1 MRQSL
6 ESKNDKTEILEELE
20 DKLFDEYLINE
31 VRWGHDDAGVIIE
44 IFTGEAEGRRL
55 RDNLPAKWHGYYTVV
70 ITEPDI
76 DPVQEL
82 IVELIEEPKRR

>member
-1 MRQSL
+1 M
-6 ESKNDKTEILEELE
+6 ESKNDKTKILEELE
-20 DKLFDEYLINE
+20 DKLFDEYLIDS
-31 VRWGHDDAGVIIE
+31 VRWGQDDAGVIIE

-55 RDNLPAKWHGYYTVV
+55 RDNLPPKWQGYYTVV

-82 IVELIEEPKRR
+82 IVELTEKPKRW

>member
-1 MRQSL
+1 M

-55 RDNLPAKWHGYYTVV
+55 RDNLPRKVARILH
-70 ITEPDI
+70 
-76 DPVQEL
+76 
-82 IVELIEEPKRR
+82 RRNYRTRHRSGTGVYR